1 MNLNFTLFAPLG
13 KDGVVTSATPSS
25 LRSCI
30 RHIFIIIPSS
40 LSLTNIGNV
49 IIKYN
54 PDINHVHSILYHTIL
69 LFNTRFPFLRFC
81 SADIQ
86 DGLFFVLAMQE
97 ILKNIQVC

>member
-13 KDGVVTSATPSS
+13 EDGVVTSATPSS

-69 LFNTRFPFLRFC
+69 LFNSNTRFPFLRFR

-86 DGLFFVLAMQE
+86 DGLFFVLTMQE
-97 ILKNIQVC
+97 F